1 MTSQHYLGLE
11 SDKEKHMAALQ
22 PFSPHYGSGQTV
34 TATSAAAASVTIN
47 SNSFNVMVTNTGAQI
62 AYVRVGT
69 DSATATAADFP
80 VLAGSQAAI
89 TKGSGQNILSY
100 IGVAAGDTTLHIMTG
115 EGWK

>member
-1 MTSQHYLGLE
+1 
-11 SDKEKHMAALQ
+11 MAALQ

-34 TATSAAAASVTIN
+34 TASSAAAVLVAIN
-47 SNSFNVMVTNTGAQI
+47 SNSFNVMITNTGAQI

-80 VLAGSQAAI
+80 ILAGSQVSI
-89 TKGSGQNILSY
+89 TKGAGQNVLSY
-100 IGVAAGDTTLHIMTG
+100 LGVAAGDTTLHIMTG